1 MIEPDYEK
9 MNKER
14 DLKLYR
20 DILEILEKRFQKE
33 YGVNLQNAKLVVDGL
48 TELMINKQKELNSLE
63 NKSKEEK

>member
-48 TELMINKQKELNSLE
+48 TELMINKQKN
-63 NKSKEEK
+63 